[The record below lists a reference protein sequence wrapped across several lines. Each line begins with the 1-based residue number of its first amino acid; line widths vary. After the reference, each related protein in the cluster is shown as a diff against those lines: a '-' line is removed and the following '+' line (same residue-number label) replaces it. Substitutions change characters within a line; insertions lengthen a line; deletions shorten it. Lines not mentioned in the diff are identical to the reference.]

1 MFSQMKADQK
11 NIGNNKVRLY
21 LRTSLLLGI
30 YASTEVNRE
39 LTSIERSQVQSVF
52 HTFVLCVMSDDVV
65 FCVARVTQR
74 NIEKIQQN
82 FKKEA
87 L

>member
-1 MFSQMKADQK
+1 MKADQDK
-11 NIGNNKVRLY
+11 IGNNKVQLY
-21 LRTSLLLGI
+21 LCASLLLSI
-30 YASTEVNRE
+30 CASTYVNGE
-39 LTSIERSQVQSVF
+39 LISIERSQVQPVF

-65 FCVARVTQR
+65 LCVARVTQR
-74 NIEKIQQN
+74 NIEKKWQN